1 VVLRG
6 TGQGCRNRA
15 HDDQPSCK
23 NGMPQKYAGFYLN
36 ESSTNRNI
44 PTTPI
49 ISKVTDMINMHSAPS
64 RHAPIPIKAH
74 NQSILLAMDKVSQS
88 LTWSRKCLQSC
99 PSCADFKNA
108 FFARD
113 FSAPQQTSKN
123 LVGWVG
129 CSQTRI
135 PLSRGD

>member
-1 VVLRG
+1 M
-6 TGQGCRNRA
+6 QKWHA
-15 HDDQPSCK
+15 A
-23 NGMPQKYAGFYLN
+23 KYAGFYLN
-36 ESSTNRNI
+36 DSSTNRNI

-113 FSAPQQTSKN
+113 FSAPQQTSNFKEFSWLGWLFPNENSVEPGRLAKN
-123 LVGWVG
+123 PVLF
-129 CSQTRI
+129 SFF
-135 PLSRGD
+135 SRSV